1 MISSFDQPVGIDSA
15 STYTMLALQTIS
27 KQFEC
32 LKDNGETRLSNWEMR
47 IVLEVRL
54 NVVGL
59 NIWIIIC
66 SNDNITEDDEF
77 NASHI
82 F

>member
-1 MISSFDQPVGIDSA
+1 MCV
-15 STYTMLALQTIS
+15 
-27 KQFEC
+27 C